1 MTALTTG
8 RRQPAGPQPRA
19 ARRGLAG
26 TGPLVLLAL
35 RRDRIF
41 LLIWLYVIVGGLAST
56 TYSFRHLYITE
67 AQRASLALSIRNN
80 PSFLAL
86 SGPVYGNSLGSLII
100 WKAGLFCA
108 VAAALLAIFA
118 VIRHTRGDEEAGR
131 LELLGATVVGRY
143 AATAASVAE
152 TFGACVLIGLLIA
165 VVQVLFGLPAAG
177 SLALGAAVALTGW
190 MFAAVAA
197 VCAQLT
203 ESART
208 ARGMAIA
215 VLGLSYLLRAVG
227 DPAASLHWLSWVS
240 PLGWV
245 ERIQPYSG
253 ARWWLVGL
261 CAVVSVTLAGL
272 AALLAGRRDLG
283 EGWLPAR
290 PGRAQGP
297 AWLRTPLALAWR
309 LQRGGLLGW
318 ALGFAVTALVLGA
331 AAKDVGS
338 SLNSSPQTRD
348 VILRMGGHAGL
359 VDAYLAIELG
369 LLGVVA
375 AAFGVAAVLQLRGEE
390 TEQRAE
396 PVLAGPV
403 SRIRWAAA
411 EVVLAA
417 GGTGL
422 LLAVAG
428 LATGLAYGLSTGDVS
443 GQLGRLL
450 GAALAQVPA
459 AWVLTGLA
467 VALFGLAPRLT
478 IPAGWTL
485 FGVAAL
491 LTLLGPSLR
500 LPQWALDLTPFAHV
514 PRLPGGDF
522 TAVPLLWL
530 TAVAVAL
537 TGAGLA
543 AFRRRDLT

>member
-1 MTALTTG
+1 
-8 RRQPAGPQPRA
+8 
-19 ARRGLAG
+19 
-26 TGPLVLLAL
+26 
-35 RRDRIF
+35 
-41 LLIWLYVIVGGLAST
+41 
-56 TYSFRHLYITE
+56 
-67 AQRASLALSIRNN
+67 
-80 PSFLAL
+80 
-86 SGPVYGNSLGSLII
+86 
-100 WKAGLFCA
+100 
-108 VAAALLAIFA
+108 
-118 VIRHTRGDEEAGR
+118 
-131 LELLGATVVGRY
+131 
-143 AATAASVAE
+143 
-152 TFGACVLIGLLIA
+152 
-165 VVQVLFGLPAAG
+165 
-177 SLALGAAVALTGW
+177 
-190 MFAAVAA
+190 
-197 VCAQLT
+197 
-203 ESART
+203 
-208 ARGMAIA
+208 
-215 VLGLSYLLRAVG
+215 
-227 DPAASLHWLSWVS
+227 
-240 PLGWV
+240 
-245 ERIQPYSG
+245 
-253 ARWWLVGL
+253 
-261 CAVVSVTLAGL
+261 
-272 AALLAGRRDLG
+272 
-283 EGWLPAR
+283 
-290 PGRAQGP
+290 
-297 AWLRTPLALAWR
+297 RTPLALAWR

-331 AAKDVGS
+331 AAKDIGS

-375 AAFGVAAVLQLRGEE
+375 AAFGVAAVLRMRGEE

-411 EVVLAA
+411 EVMLAA

-459 AWVLTGLA
+459 AWVL
-467 VALFGLAPRLT
+467 FGLAPRLA
-478 IPAGWTL
+478 IPVGWTL

-514 PRLPGGDF
+514 PNLPGGDF